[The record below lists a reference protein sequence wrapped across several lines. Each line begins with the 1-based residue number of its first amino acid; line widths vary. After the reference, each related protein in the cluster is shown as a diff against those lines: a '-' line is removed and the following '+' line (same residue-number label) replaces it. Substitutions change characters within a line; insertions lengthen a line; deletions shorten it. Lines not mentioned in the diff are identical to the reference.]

1 MLNKEETTE
10 NERIS
15 RIGYI
20 FTRIVYKLNFN
31 LKNKS
36 NSLLGLDILR
46 DNTKRDLLITI
57 SLLLEKKLISLMR
70 SGLTFSQTETLRHL
84 YAILV
89 CQVLE
94 KFLFKYYGYP
104 IKIQEKVVHKS
115 LCSQILM
122 EDIRILLQTPVSS
135 LRDPKSKL
143 FQTIF
148 SPIYSQVTDSFL
160 ESLFENL
167 IIEISNNVL
176 FILVTDFSDIYEVRQ
191 NLYKSKFL
199 SIRNLE
205 RFKNNFIWQITLKA
219 TIQRPKNIYS
229 SQYGLWVIRTTGVYY
244 RVVYANRSKELLNL
258 RKLPLATVTLIEVL
272 DFTSSRFDE
281 FFYVL
286 GNSLRFTLT
295 SVIGQIIG
303 LIWKGII
310 EGLKR

>member
-122 EDIRILLQTPVSS
+122 EEGRKRKRKKKIIME
-135 LRDPKSKL
+135 LRM
-143 FQTIF
+143 
-148 SPIYSQVTDSFL
+148 FL
-160 ESLFENL
+160 EFG
-167 IIEISNNVL
+167 
-176 FILVTDFSDIYEVRQ
+176 
-191 NLYKSKFL
+191 K
-199 SIRNLE
+199 
-205 RFKNNFIWQITLKA
+205 
-219 TIQRPKNIYS
+219 
-229 SQYGLWVIRTTGVYY
+229 QY
-244 RVVYANRSKELLNL
+244 LNL
-258 RKLPLATVTLIEVL
+258 
-272 DFTSSRFDE
+272 SRISMR
-281 FFYVL
+281 VAV
-286 GNSLRFTLT
+286 SLLCFRE
-295 SVIGQIIG
+295 I
-303 LIWKGII
+303 
-310 EGLKR
+310 